1 MLNLLKKKWINRNG
15 LNVSYENGK
24 MIIENKDNYH
34 KFLVYPKLFHK
45 NKNKEIYFDFQGNLI
60 EGNGCS
66 IEVLNR
72 HKTILARCGMNS
84 IFSTKFEKL
93 KYYIVILYVQANSK
107 VEITKME
114 YKEKIAEDLEDSIFE
129 NDTLLITPGYPS
141 LENKYNTAFVHTR
154 VQAYKEAGLN
164 VDLVVCNCL
173 PENAVYEFEG
183 VKVLKTDYYGLR
195 NILQKRKY
203 KNIII
208 HFFDDQYANVLDSID
223 LTETKLFLYSHG
235 ADILYRD
242 FPKFASNY
250 FEGPIDIID
259 NERAYQT
266 RDAAFI
272 KYNNKPNVKWMF
284 VSQFVKDRAEEIFGI
299 EFKNS
304 EIIPCFIDDE
314 LFKFEEKDPEL
325 RKKIFIIR
333 RFTNDN
339 CYALDIDM
347 RAILELSKKPFFNEL
362 EFDIYGDGEMHDILV
377 SPVVQF
383 PNVHIHRKFLSHEE
397 INQMQKEHGIGL
409 FASRFDT
416 QGVSICEAIS
426 SGCAVVTSKIPAIN
440 SYIDDSIGVT
450 CNVEEFKEYADVIEK
465 MYKNPDFYKN
475 TIEKLHKSV
484 SKKFGFDQTIAKEI
498 DIIKN
503 SKDLKY
509 EVKEVTS
516 NPVLSIII
524 PSYNVSKYLR
534 HGVASLINQRNVDK
548 IEILI
553 VNDGSKDNTAEIGKE
568 LEKITEKDGKSV
580 VRLIDK
586 ENGGHGSTINVG
598 IREAKG
604 KYLKVM
610 DGDDTVD
617 SERFA
622 DLIDILEKED
632 TDIILNDY
640 LEDWAGDNRIV
651 EKKTYPFMAPGIEYR
666 FEDLCYE
673 GYGFDMW
680 GPILSCSTYKTEMLK
695 KADFYLTEKCF
706 YVDMELNT
714 YVAIACNTIKY
725 YPMYVYRYLLGR
737 TNQSVTKASYMKNV
751 KLHEK
756 IIFSI
761 INILEKN
768 KENISELKK
777 NYIINK
783 IILTMIISQYLIT
796 IEFYNKGKY
805 FREFDKELKKHKYL
819 YDDPKIATRGVKF
832 HRKTNGRLIFMN
844 SFILKVLNFF
854 RKIKNGKQE

>member
-1 MLNLLKKKWINRNG
+1 MNLLKRKWINKNK
-15 LNVSYENGK
+15 LNVHYEKGK

-34 KFLVYPKLFHK
+34 KFLIYPKVFRK
-45 NKNKEIYFDFQGNLI
+45 NKDKEIYFDFKGELI

-66 IEVLNR
+66 VEVINR
-72 HKTILARCGMNS
+72 HRTILARCGLNS
-84 IFSTKFEKL
+84 IFSTKFDKL
-93 KYYIVILYVQANSK
+93 KYYLVIIYVQANSK
-107 VEITKME
+107 IEITKLE
-114 YKEKIAEDLEDSIFE
+114 YREKLAEDLEDEIFQ

-154 VQAYKEAGLN
+154 VQAYKEYGLN
-164 VDLVVCNCL
+164 VDLVVCNEL
-173 PENAVYEFEG
+173 PDNALYEFEG
-183 VKVLKTDYYGLR
+183 VKVYKTNYAGLR
-195 NILQKRKY
+195 NVLQKRKY

-208 HFFDDQYANVLDSID
+208 HFFDEKYANVLDSID
-223 LTETKLFLYSHG
+223 LTETKLFLYLHG
-235 ADILYRD
+235 ADVLYRD

-250 FEGPIDIID
+250 FEGPIDVLD
-259 NERAYQT
+259 NERIY
-266 RDAAFI
+266 REKDAAFI

-284 VSQFVKDRAEEIFGI
+284 VSQFVKDRAEEIFNTK
-299 EFKNS
+299 FSNYD
-304 EIIPCFIDDE
+304 IIPCYIDDK
-314 LFKFEEKDPEL
+314 LFSFENKDPEL
-325 RKKIFIIR
+325 RKKLFIIR

-339 CYALDIDM
+339 CYAIDVDV
-347 RAILELSKKPFFNEL
+347 RIILELSKKPFFNEL

-377 SPVVQF
+377 KPVENF

-397 INQMQKEHGIGL
+397 IRQMQNEHGIGI

-426 SGCAVVTSKIPAIN
+426 SGCAVITSKIPAIN

-450 CNVEEFKEYADVIEK
+450 CNPEEFKEYADVIEK
-465 MYKNPDFYKN
+465 MYNNPSFYKE
-475 TIEKLHKSV
+475 TVRKLHDSV
-484 SKKFGFDQTIAKEI
+484 SKKFGYNQTIAKEI
-498 DIIKN
+498 NIIKN
-503 SKDLKY
+503 SEALKY
-509 EVKEVTS
+509 SVDKISET
-516 NPVLSIII
+516 PVLSIVV

-534 HGVASLINQRNVDK
+534 HGVASLINQRNADK
-548 IEILI
+548 IEVLI
-553 VNDGSKDNTAEIGKE
+553 VNDGSKDNTAEIGRE
-568 LEKITEKDGKSV
+568 LERLTTVNGKSIV
-580 VRLIDK
+580 HLIDK

-598 IREAKG
+598 IRAARG

-622 DLIDILEKED
+622 DLIDILENED

-640 LEDWAGDNRIV
+640 LEDWAGDNKIV
-651 EKKTYPFMAPGIEYR
+651 EKKTYPFMAPKVQYK
-666 FEDLCYE
+666 FEDLCYA

-725 YPMYVYRYLLGR
+725 YPMYIYRYLLGR

-768 KENISELKK
+768 KDNISDLKRQ
-777 NYIINK
+777 YIINK
-783 IILTMIISQYLIT
+783 IILTMVKSQYIIT
-796 IEFYNKGKY
+796 IEFYNNGKY
-805 FREFDKELKKHKYL
+805 FREFESQFKKYKYL
-819 YDDPKIATRGVKF
+819 YNDPSIVTRGVKF
-832 HRKTNGRLIFMN
+832 HRRTHGRLIFLN
-844 SFILKVLNFF
+844 SFILKILNIL
-854 RKIKNGKQE
+854 RRILRRNQD